1 VLSVEAISLA
11 AEAAA
16 DRLEGRV
23 IRTPLLRYDRLS
35 DALGVDV
42 CLKLENQQHT
52 GSFKYRGAL
61 NRLLTLDEAR
71 RQAGVVVASSG
82 NHGAAVA
89 RAMQE
94 VGVTGIVFVPEKVS
108 SAKLDAIRQYGAAVE
123 LYGSDGLDTELH
135 ARDYAGTHGMFY
147 LSPYNDPEVIA
158 GQGSL
163 GVELAEEMPDFSVV
177 VIAVGGGGLLSG
189 VAAVMKSRRPG
200 MSVLAVQP
208 AASAVMAHSV
218 AAGRVLELEDSP
230 TLSDGTAGG
239 VEADAITFDPVATLA
254 DEFVLVPEFE
264 IALAMRELN
273 DDLGILVEGA
283 AALTIAAIKAR
294 AAQLTG
300 KRVVAIVCGGNVAD
314 DTAAMAMAMAGSQ
327 SASRKEP

>member
-1 VLSVEAISLA
+1 MLSVETISV
-11 AEAAA
+11 AAA
-16 DRLEGRV
+16 AAAKRLEGRV
-23 IRTPLLRYDRLS
+23 VRTPLLRYDRLS
-35 DALGVDV
+35 DDLGVDIW
-42 CLKLENQQHT
+42 LKLENRQHT

-71 RQAGVVVASSG
+71 QKAGVVVASSG

-108 SAKLDAIRQYGAAVE
+108 SVKLDAIRQYGAAVE

-135 ARDYAGTHGMFY
+135 ARDYAETHGMFY

-163 GVELAEEMPDFSVV
+163 GVELADELPDTDVV

-189 VAAVMKSRRPG
+189 VAAVMKSRRPD
-200 MSVLAVQP
+200 MYVLAVQP

-239 VEADAITFDPVATLA
+239 VEADAITFDPVAMLA

-294 AAQLTG
+294 AALLVG
-300 KRVVAIVCGGNVAD
+300 KRVAAIVCGGNVAD
-314 DTAAMAMAMAGSQ
+314 DTAAMAMAMTGSQ
-327 SASRKEP
+327 SAGHKEP